1 MATGK
6 YVAYYRVSTGKQ
18 GRSGLG
24 LDAQQ
29 QTVRDRLNG
38 GDWALVKEFT
48 EIESGRVSHRP
59 ELVKALAMCRVMN
72 AKLIVANVSRLTRNP
87 DFMSTL
93 VAAEVEVEF
102 CDLPNVD
109 GPVGKF
115 MLRQM
120 LSVAEL
126 EAGMIAERTRKA
138 LAAAKAR
145 GTKLGGDRGN
155 LRADNVQGRTA
166 SLKARQDQAGRRRS
180 DLAPI
185 IEEIRAGGATTLRAV
200 ADALNDRGIPTAR
213 GGRWS
218 AAQVSR
224 VEGSACR

>member
-1 MATGK
+1 MAAGK
-6 YVAYYRVSTGKQ
+6 YVSYYRVSTGKQ

-24 LDAQQ
+24 LDAQK
-29 QTVRDRLNG
+29 QTVLDRLNG
-38 GDWALVKEFT
+38 GDWALVGEFT

-59 ELVKALAMCRVMN
+59 ELARALAFCRVMGS
-72 AKLIVANVSRLTRNP
+72 KLIVANVSRLTRNP

-93 VAAEVEVEF
+93 VAADVEVEF
-102 CDLPNVD
+102 CDLPSVD

-138 LAAAKAR
+138 LTAAKAR

-155 LRADNVQGRTA
+155 LSADNIQGRAA
-166 SLKARQDQAGRRRS
+166 SLRARQDQAARHRS
-180 DLAPI
+180 DLAPM
-185 IEEIRAGGATTLRAV
+185 IEEIRASGATTLQAI
-200 ADALNDRGIPTAR
+200 ADALNAKGVPTAR
-213 GGRWS
+213 GGRWRRT
-218 AAQVSR
+218 QVSR
-224 VEGSACR
+224 IVGL

>member
-24 LDAQQ
+24 LDAQE

-38 GDWALVKEFT
+38 GDWVLVKEFT
-48 EIESGRVSHRP
+48 EIESGRISHRP
-59 ELVKALAMCRVMN
+59 ELVKALAMCRVMG

-93 VAAEVEVEF
+93 VAADVEVEF

-155 LRADNVQGRTA
+155 LSVDNVQGRAA
-166 SLKARQDQAGRRRS
+166 SLKARQDQADRRRS
-180 DLAPI
+180 DLMPI
-185 IEEIRAGGATTLRAV
+185 IEEIRAGGATTLRAI
-200 ADALNDRGIPTAR
+200 ADVLNERGIPTAR
-213 GGRWS
+213 GGQWS

-224 VEGSACR
+224 VEGQG

>member
-24 LDAQQ
+24 LDAQE

-38 GDWALVKEFT
+38 GDWVLVKEFT
-48 EIESGRVSHRP
+48 EIESGRVAHRP
-59 ELVKALAMCRVMN
+59 ELVKALAMCRVMG

-93 VAAEVEVEF
+93 VAADVEVEF

-126 EAGMIAERTRKA
+126 EAGMIADRTRKA
-138 LAAAKAR
+138 LSAAKAR

-155 LRADNVQGRTA
+155 LSTDNVQGRVA
-166 SLKARQDQAGRRRS
+166 SLKARQEQADRRRS

-185 IEEIRAGGATTLRAV
+185 IEEIRASGATTLRAI
-200 ADALNDRGIPTAR
+200 ADVLNERGIPTAR

-224 VEGSACR
+224 VTALTS